1 MRANAQ
7 EVHVGYEYNG
17 IPSNIVSQVIG
28 FSPMGA
34 YIDGKGWTGAVEFFE
49 PSALPETTCS
59 YSQSNLTLTGGTA
72 SIAQEVASRVVN
84 KKLSVVEVI
93 GNNKT
98 AFGYTTEWY
107 DDNFRHVLLCAQ
119 KEYSEKT
126 INQVVEIAKIIDKSV

>member
-1 MRANAQ
+1 
-7 EVHVGYEYNG
+7 
-17 IPSNIVSQVIG
+17 
-28 FSPMGA
+28 
-34 YIDGKGWTGAVEFFE
+34 
-49 PSALPETTCS
+49 
-59 YSQSNLTLTGGTA
+59 LTGGTA